1 MPETKVYYV
10 LIFQICFKLFH
21 KLWGEGVKKIIYCI
35 KRNRE
40 IFLSLI
46 DQFCLIKIPKG
57 KEFQQ
62 GQKNN
67 DWLKPGVK
75 LLSQNNYVCTYSYN
89 SIKRIC
95 SIKRPGLE
103 FFKNILLSVPYH
115 R

>member
-21 KLWGEGVKKIIYCI
+21 KLWGKGGKKIIYCI
-35 KRNRE
+35 KNA
-40 IFLSLI
+40 IGNFFLSLI

-75 LLSQNNYVCTYSYN
+75 LLSQNNYVL
-89 SIKRIC
+89 R
-95 SIKRPGLE
+95 
-103 FFKNILLSVPYH
+103 
-115 R
+115 